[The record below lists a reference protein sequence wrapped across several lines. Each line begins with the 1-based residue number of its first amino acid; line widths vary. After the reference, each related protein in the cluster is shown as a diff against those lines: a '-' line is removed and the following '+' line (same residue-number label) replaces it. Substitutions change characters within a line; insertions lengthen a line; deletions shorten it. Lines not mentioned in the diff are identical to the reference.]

1 MSAITAA
8 LIDEGLIEAIHTGP
22 VPEGQRGRPRV
33 LLDLIPKA
41 AYVVG
46 IRISEALT
54 TTTIAN
60 FKGETVASSQLPI
73 RLARQTPDVIVDL
86 IEDAVRECI
95 AKSGIDASAL
105 KGIGIGVPGIVD
117 PRSGQSHASSVFG
130 EREMPIAPLLEKR
143 MGMPVKIEKPAHLV
157 ALAESWFGYA
167 QRNRS
172 FAVVTVDQT
181 AGLGLWY
188 EDDLLRGASALGPAF
203 GHIKVGKDEQ
213 ALRMRAEGLPQ
224 RLCIGRRAAR
234 GSAQR
239 AGAGLPAQR
248 RIAGN
253 NFVAA
258 LSDAAQSRQR
268 RRRWPC
274 WSGRARCSASACRT
288 SSTCSIPKR

>member
-1 MSAITAA
+1 MSSASASRKRS
-8 LIDEGLIEAIHTGP
+8 P
-22 VPEGQRGRPRV
+22 PRPSPTSR
-33 LLDLIPKA
+33 
-41 AYVVG
+41 
-46 IRISEALT
+46 
-54 TTTIAN
+54 
-60 FKGETVASSQLPI
+60 
-73 RLARQTPDVIVDL
+73 ARRSPPRNCRSGWRARRADVIVDL

-95 AKSGIDASAL
+95 AKSGIDAKAL

-188 EDDLLRGASALGPAF
+188 EDDLLRGASTLGPAF
-203 GHIKVGKDEQ
+203 GHIKVGKDERPCECGQ
-213 ALRMRAEGLPQ
+213 KGCLNAYVSAVALREE
-224 RLCIGRRAAR
+224 AR
-234 GSAQR
+234 SVLAPEFL
-239 AGAGLPAQR
+239 ATA
-248 RIAGN
+248 IAGN
-253 NFVAA
+253 NFIAA

-268 RRRWPC
+268 RWRWPC

-288 SSTCSIPKR
+288 SSTCSIRKR